1 MIGQTISHYRI
12 LEKIGAGGMGVV
24 YKAQDLKL
32 QRTVALKFL
41 PADLALHPRDKE
53 NLIREARA
61 ASALDNANIGAIYGL
76 EEGPDKHPF
85 IIMAYYEGQTL
96 AQILSTGLTSLP
108 QSLDLLLQ
116 IARGLAAAHVRN
128 IVHRDVKPTNI
139 IVTRDQVAKIVD
151 FGLARV
157 VANSSATQ
165 TMQTSGTLPYM
176 APEQVL
182 GEPISPACDVWA
194 FGVILVQMLTGI
206 HPFFRENAA
215 AMTFAILNQPPSSV
229 DLLPPSLRPV
239 AYKAL
244 SKQPDHRYPTAK
256 ELLNDL
262 EAARSQIF
270 PSGSVVGGSD
280 LTQTNVVSDRD
291 LKKFAENASTPRW
304 STGTTQKP
312 PRRIAMYLALAAAA
326 LVAISLAVPQVR
338 ERAAALLSSGRE
350 NHIAVLP
357 FDNPGNDPAAEA
369 VAQGLMDSI
378 TSDFSNLS
386 SAQKSLWV
394 VPASVVR
401 SRHIADPSA
410 AAHELGATMVV
421 KGSIQRTGQAV
432 HLTVDLI
439 DAKNL
444 RQIGSA
450 SLDDQAGDI
459 GALQHEAVSRMAR
472 LMNIKVTA
480 EMLRTTGGTV
490 APAAYESYLEAL
502 GRIQRYDKPEN
513 LDRAVAALKTA
524 VNTDPRFA
532 LGYAELGEAFRLK
545 YQREMNPKWLEEA
558 KANCQKAVELDDRL
572 SAAYVTLGRI
582 HELAG
587 NHDLAVQEFQRALSL
602 DPRSTTALQGVAHS
616 YESAG
621 KIPEAEA
628 TYKQAAALN
637 VENWDAVEELGLFY
651 DRQAKYPE
659 AIEQLRR
666 VVKLTPDNSQAF
678 SNLGAIYLDTSDPK
692 LRQEAEVALN
702 KSIELNP
709 TYFAYANL
717 GSLYFDE
724 KRYSE
729 AASTLEKA
737 LQLNAENYLVW
748 NWLTNCYKWLG
759 QKEKA
764 AATLE
769 KAHALATREAELK
782 PRDSLAQATLA
793 SLCAEKKLRE
803 KALGHLQT
811 SLILAPD
818 DPDVLED
825 AAVTYEFLGDRP
837 HALEFAAKALQKG
850 YALERMKND
859 PDMRGV
865 LSDPNFR
872 AAGK

>member
-24 YKAQDLKL
+24 YKAEDLKL
-32 QRTVALKFL
+32 ERTVALKFL
-41 PADLALHPRDKE
+41 PADLVLHPRDKE

-61 ASALDNANIGAIYGL
+61 ASALDNPNIGAIYGL
-76 EEGPDKHPF
+76 EEGPDRRPF

-96 AQILSTGLTSLP
+96 AQILSSGLTSLP

-116 IARGLAAAHVRN
+116 ILRGLTAAHARN

-139 IVTRDQVAKIVD
+139 IVTRELVAKIVD

-157 VANSSATQ
+157 VVNSSATQ

-229 DLLPPSLRPV
+229 HLLPPPLRPV

-244 SKQPDHRYPTAK
+244 SKQPEHRYPTAK
-256 ELLNDL
+256 ELLSDL

-270 PSGSVVGGSD
+270 PTGSLAGSNT
-280 LTQTNVVSDRD
+280 LTETHVVSDRD
-291 LKKFAENASTPRW
+291 LKKFAEHASTPRW
-304 STGTTQKP
+304 SAGTAQTPSRHTG
-312 PRRIAMYLALAAAA
+312 MYLSLAAVGLA
-326 LVAISLAVPQVR
+326 LLSLAVPQIR
-338 ERAAALLSSGRE
+338 ERVATLLSTSRE

-357 FDNPGNDPAAEA
+357 FDNPGNDPATDA
-369 VAQGLMDSI
+369 VAQGLVDSM
-378 TSDFSNLS
+378 TSELSNLS
-386 SAQKSLWV
+386 SAQPSLWV

-401 SRHIADPSA
+401 GRKISDPSA
-410 AAHELGATMVV
+410 AAHELGATLVV

-439 DAKNL
+439 DAKHL

-459 GALQHEAVSRMAR
+459 AALQHEAVSRMAR

-480 EMLRTTGGTV
+480 EMLRATGGTV
-490 APAAYESYLEAL
+490 VPSAYESYLEAL
-502 GRIQRYDKPEN
+502 GRMQRYDKPEN
-513 LDRAVAALKTA
+513 LDRAIAALKAA
-524 VNTDPRFA
+524 VSTDPRFA

-545 YQREMNPKWLEEA
+545 YQREMNPKLLEEA
-558 KANCQKAVELDDRL
+558 KTNCQKAVELEDRL
-572 SAAYVTLGRI
+572 PVAFETLGRI

-602 DPRSTTALQGVAHS
+602 NPRSANALQGIAHS

-637 VENWDAVEELGLFY
+637 TNNWDAVEELGLFY
-651 DRQAKYPE
+651 DRQAKYPQ

-678 SNLGAIYLDTSDPK
+678 SNLGAIYIDTGDPV
-692 LRQEAEVALN
+692 LRPEAEVALN

-717 GSLYFDE
+717 GSLYYDE
-724 KRYSE
+724 KRYAE
-729 AASTLEKA
+729 AASMLEKG
-737 LQLNAENYLVW
+737 LQTNSENYLVW
-748 NWLTNCYKWLG
+748 EWLMNCYKWLG
-759 QKEKA
+759 RPEKA

-769 KAHALATREAELK
+769 KAYVLATRETELK
-782 PRDSLAQATLA
+782 PRDAVAQAILA
-793 SLCAEKKLRE
+793 SLCAEKKLQE
-803 KALGHLQT
+803 EALGHLQT
-811 SLILAPD
+811 SLILSPE
-818 DPDVLED
+818 DPDILED
-825 AAVTYEFLGDRP
+825 AAGTYEHLGDR
-837 HALEFAAKALQKG
+837 ARAIEYAEKALQKG

-859 PDMRGV
+859 PDLRGV
-865 LSDPNFR
+865 LSDRNFR
-872 AAGK
+872 PTGK

>member
-76 EEGPDKHPF
+76 EEGPDHHPF
-85 IIMAYYEGQTL
+85 IIMAHYEGQTL
-96 AQILSTGLTSLP
+96 AQLLSRGLVSLP
-108 QSLDLLLQ
+108 ESLDLLLQ
-116 IARGLAAAHVRN
+116 IARGLTAAHARN

-139 IVTRDQVAKIVD
+139 IVTQDQVAKIVD

-194 FGVILVQMLTGI
+194 FGVILIQMLTGI

-229 DLLPPSLRPV
+229 DSLPPSLRPV
-239 AYKAL
+239 AFKAL
-244 SKQPDHRYPTAK
+244 SKQAEHRYPTAK
-256 ELLNDL
+256 ELLSDL
-262 EAARSQIF
+262 EAARAQIF
-270 PSGSVVGGSD
+270 PTGSIAGPND
-280 LTQTNVVSDRD
+280 LTQTNMVSDRA
-291 LKKFAENASTPRW
+291 LKKFAEHASTPRW
-304 STGTTQKP
+304 STGATQSP
-312 PRRIAMYLALAAAA
+312 SRPIGVYLSLAAVGLAL
-326 LVAISLAVPQVR
+326 LSLAVPQVR
-338 ERAAALLSSGRE
+338 ERLAALLSTGRE

-357 FDNPGNDPAAEA
+357 FDNPGNDPATEA
-369 VAQGLMDSI
+369 VAQGLVDSM
-378 TSDFSNLS
+378 TSELSNLS
-386 SAQKSLWV
+386 SAQQSLWV

-401 SRHIADPSA
+401 GRKITDPSA

-421 KGSIQRTGQAV
+421 KGTIQRNGRAV

-444 RQIGSA
+444 RQIGSV

-459 GALQHEAVSRMAR
+459 AVLQHEAVSRMAR

-490 APAAYESYLEAL
+490 LPAAYESYLEAL
-502 GRIQRYDKPEN
+502 GRMQRYDKPEN
-513 LDRAVAALKTA
+513 LDRAIAALKAA

-545 YQREMNPKWLEEA
+545 YQRELNPKWLEEA
-558 KANCQKAVELDDRL
+558 KSNCQKAVELDDRL
-572 SAAYVTLGRI
+572 SVAFETLGRI

-587 NHDLAVQEFQRALSL
+587 NHDLAVQEFHRALSL
-602 DPRSTTALQGVAHS
+602 DPQSANALQGIAHS

-621 KIPEAEA
+621 KIQEAEA

-637 VENWDAVEELGLFY
+637 ADNWDAVEELGLFY
-651 DRQAKYPE
+651 DRQAKYPQ

-692 LRQEAEVALN
+692 LRPDAEVALN

-717 GSLYFDE
+717 GALYYDE
-724 KRYSE
+724 KRYAE
-729 AASTLEKA
+729 AASTFEKA
-737 LQLNAENYLVW
+737 LQKNSENYLVW
-748 NWLTNCYKWLG
+748 ESLMNCYKWLG

-764 AATLE
+764 TAALE
-769 KAHALATREAELK
+769 KAFALATREAELK
-782 PRDSLAQATLA
+782 PRDAMAQAVIA
-793 SLCAEKKLRE
+793 SLCAEKNLRE

-811 SLILAPD
+811 SLILSPE

-825 AAVTYEFLGDRP
+825 AAGTYEHLGDRA
-837 HALEFAAKALQKG
+837 HAIEYAEKALQKG
-850 YALERMKND
+850 YAQERMKND
-859 PDMRGV
+859 PDLRGV

-872 AAGK
+872 ATGR

>member
-61 ASALDNANIGAIYGL
+61 ASALDNPNIGAIYGL
-76 EEGPDKHPF
+76 EEGPDRHPF

-96 AQILSTGLTSLP
+96 AQILSTGLASLP

-116 IARGLAAAHVRN
+116 VARGLSAAHARN

-139 IVTRDQVAKIVD
+139 IVTQDQVAKIVD

-194 FGVILVQMLTGI
+194 LGVILVQMLTGI

-229 DLLPPSLRPV
+229 DSLPPSLRPV
-239 AYKAL
+239 AFKAL
-244 SKQPDHRYPTAK
+244 SKKPEHRYPTAK

-262 EAARSQIF
+262 EAARSRIF
-270 PSGSVVGGSD
+270 PTGTVAGGND
-280 LTQTNVVSDRD
+280 LTQTNFVSDRD
-291 LKKFAENASTPRW
+291 LKKFAEHASTPRW
-304 STGTTQKP
+304 STGTTEKP
-312 PRRIAMYLALAAAA
+312 PRRLGIYVALAAAGIA
-326 LVAISLAVPQVR
+326 LLSLAVPQVR
-338 ERAAALLSSGRE
+338 ERVSALLSTGGE

-357 FDNPGNDPAAEA
+357 FDNPGNDPATEA
-369 VAQGLMDSI
+369 VAQGLVDSM
-378 TSDFSNLS
+378 TSELSNLS

-401 SRHIADPSA
+401 SRKIVDPSA
-410 AAHELGATMVV
+410 AARELGATMVV
-421 KGSIQRTGQAV
+421 KGSIQRMGQAV

-444 RQIGSA
+444 RQVGSA

-480 EMLRTTGGTV
+480 DMLRATGGTV
-490 APAAYESYLEAL
+490 VPAAYESYLEAL
-502 GRIQRYDKPEN
+502 GRMQRYDKPEN
-513 LDRAVAALKTA
+513 LDRAITALKTA

-532 LGYAELGEAFRLK
+532 LGYAQLGEAFRLK
-545 YQREMNPKWLEEA
+545 YQREVNPKWLEQA

-572 SAAYVTLGRI
+572 PAAYVTLGRI

-602 DPRSTTALQGVAHS
+602 DPRSTNALQGIAHS

-692 LRQEAEVALN
+692 LRPEAEVALN

-717 GSLYFDE
+717 GSLYYDE
-724 KRYSE
+724 KRYAE
-729 AASTLEKA
+729 AASTFEKA
-737 LQLNAENYLVW
+737 LQLNSENYLVW

-759 QKEKA
+759 QTEKA
-764 AATLE
+764 TSTLE
-769 KAHALATREAELK
+769 KAYSLATREAELK
-782 PRDSLAQATLA
+782 PRDSLAQAILA
-793 SLCAEKKLRE
+793 SLCAGKKLRE

-811 SLILAPD
+811 SLILSPD

-825 AAVTYEFLGDRP
+825 AAVTYELLGDRP
-837 HALEFAAKALQKG
+837 HALEFAEKALQKG
-850 YALERMKND
+850 YALERIKND

-872 AAGK
+872 ATGK